1 MEIFKNIF
9 CLIFVAI
16 GIVAFIYY
24 YKKTH
29 DILNPFGIVLGIW
42 YIVAGI
48 ANLNLSKIETQ
59 WNIIMYFVVALFPL
73 MIIIVAS
80 VGKITT
86 LSREKFKRVEL
97 SNCYIIFSRIVFAI
111 CVICAF
117 VEFKQQGFV
126 VAFMADLEGTADAKS
141 LVQYVSVWHYGTSFL
156 PYCSICAFYELLF
169 KKIKNRFDIIF
180 LLAEVILPIL
190 HSLFITI
197 SRGSLLIIVLGMVY
211 ILSRKIDIRP
221 SMFFSVTIAII
232 IVFVLIMQIR
242 VNQASF
248 VYNVIHG
255 HPVISSIYAYTA
267 LNFNNLNLL
276 IKNGSSW
283 LIVNRTFGGITQL
296 LGLYSFFN
304 IPSTYMTRFF
314 NAMPICY
321 AFYDDLGI
329 LGVAL
334 YTCIIYGIVKIL
346 YNKSNSNQ
354 NYMILFA
361 ALQKAIWM
369 SIFGNYFSQYRVI
382 LFPYIV
388 LAIMVKLMNVRFKPI
403 SNRKLK

>member
-1 MEIFKNIF
+1 M
-9 CLIFVAI
+9 
-16 GIVAFIYY
+16 
-24 YKKTH
+24 
-29 DILNPFGIVLGIW
+29 
-42 YIVAGI
+42 
-48 ANLNLSKIETQ
+48 
-59 WNIIMYFVVALFPL
+59 
-73 MIIIVAS
+73 
-80 VGKITT
+80 
-86 LSREKFKRVEL
+86 
-97 SNCYIIFSRIVFAI
+97 
-111 CVICAF
+111 
-117 VEFKQQGFV
+117 
-126 VAFMADLEGTADAKS
+126 
-141 LVQYVSVWHYGTSFL
+141 
-156 PYCSICAFYELLF
+156 
-169 KKIKNRFDIIF
+169 
-180 LLAEVILPIL
+180 PIL

-211 ILSRKIDIRP
+211 IVSRKIDIRP
-221 SMFFSVTIAII
+221 AMFFSVTIAII

-242 VNQASF
+242 LNQASF
-248 VYNVIHG
+248 VYNVIYG

-276 IKNGSSW
+276 IKSGNSW
-283 LIVNRTFGGITQL
+283 LIVIRTFGGLTQL

-304 IPSTYMTRFF
+304 IPNTYMTRFF

-334 YTCIIYGIVKIL
+334 YTCIIYGIVKML

-369 SIFGNYFSQYRVI
+369 SIFGNYFCQYRVT